1 MNKKELNKFII
12 IGVLSLLLGI
22 LFGAISGIK
31 EINNT
36 NEKTEMVELEKSTTG
51 LTAEPTSIKS
61 VNGKYFIINKLL
73 YSSTMVENNTSNDL
87 SYITFNIIIYYKNG
101 NVISKNS
108 YTTTPVP
115 SNSITYVTLEPIK
128 VYDGEIEQVVIQ
140 MENAVKY

>member
-1 MNKKELNKFII
+1 
-12 IGVLSLLLGI
+12 
-22 LFGAISGIK
+22 
-31 EINNT
+31 
-36 NEKTEMVELEKSTTG
+36 
-51 LTAEPTSIKS
+51 
-61 VNGKYFIINKLL
+61 
-73 YSSTMVENNTSNDL
+73 MVENNTSNDL